1 VPSNYCR
8 VNVTLRFAHC
18 ESVKIYFHSPFLVPI
33 EDILAKELE
42 LNALDLAAIIR
53 PGDSVMW
60 GQADAEPLPLTQAL
74 MAQRHA
80 IGEFKA
86 FLGVTYSDTLKV
98 EYADCIRF
106 SAYCGTG
113 GNRAL
118 AKAGKLDILPCHYS
132 HLPELIASGRLKVDV
147 LLLQVAAAN
156 EHGEYSLSI
165 AHEYLIPAVEAAR
178 VVIAEVNQRAPWT
191 YGERPLL
198 DADLDYIVHTARA
211 PLELVHPQPGAA
223 ERAIARNVAA
233 LIEDGATLQFGL
245 GALPETI
252 LAELA
257 DRRDL
262 GVHSGAIGDQVANLM
277 QAGVITNARKSIDR
291 GVSIAGIMFGSKR
304 LHDFAHRNPQLQF
317 RSCAYTHGAGVL
329 AKIERFTALNAAV
342 EVDLSGQINAE
353 VAAGV
358 YVGGVGGAVDFLRAA
373 HYSKGGLPIVALPA
387 TAGKH
392 SRIVAKLNG
401 PVSTPRSDAGIIVT
415 EYGVAD
421 LRGCGLAERAR
432 RMIAIAHPE
441 WREPLAQACR
451 SRLISSEPN

>member
-1 VPSNYCR
+1 M
-8 VNVTLRFAHC
+8 T
-18 ESVKIYFHSPFLVPI
+18 
-33 EDILAKELE
+33 KELE
-42 LNALDLAAIIR
+42 LDTLDLGAIVR

-60 GQADAEPLPLTQAL
+60 GQADAEPVPLAQAL

-80 IGEFKA
+80 IGKFDV
-86 FLGVTYSDTLKV
+86 FLGITYSDTLKA

-106 SAYCGTG
+106 SGYAGTG

-118 AKAGKLDILPCHYS
+118 SKAGQLDILPCHYS
-132 HLPELIASGRLKVDV
+132 QLRELISSKRLKVDV
-147 LLLQVAAAN
+147 LLLQLAPAN
-156 EHGEYSLSI
+156 ERGEYSLSI
-165 AHEYLIPAVEAAR
+165 AHEYLIPALEAAR

-198 DADLDYIVHTARA
+198 AADIDYLVHTARP
-211 PLELVHPQPGAA
+211 PLELVHPQPG
-223 ERAIARNVAA
+223 EVELAIARNAAA

-245 GALPETI
+245 GALPEAI
-252 LAELA
+252 LAQLA

-262 GVHSGAIGDQVANLM
+262 GVHSGAIGDQVAVLM
-277 QAGVITNARKSIDR
+277 QAGVINNSRKSIDR

-317 RSCAYTHGAGVL
+317 RSSSYTHGAGVL
-329 AKIERFTALNAAV
+329 TQIERFTALNSAV

-358 YVGGVGGAVDFLRAA
+358 YVGAVGGAVDFLRAA
-373 HYSKGGLPIVALPA
+373 NYSRGGLPIVALPS
-387 TAGKH
+387 TAGRH

-421 LRGCGLAERAR
+421 LRGAGLAERAR

-441 WREPLAQACR
+441 QRERLERESR
-451 SRLISSEPN
+451 SA

>member
-1 VPSNYCR
+1 
-8 VNVTLRFAHC
+8 
-18 ESVKIYFHSPFLVPI
+18 
-33 EDILAKELE
+33 LAKTLE
-42 LNALDLAAIIR
+42 LNALDLAAIVR
-53 PGDSVMW
+53 PGDGVMW

-80 IGEFKA
+80 IGDFSA
-86 FLGVTYSDTLKV
+86 FLGISYSDTLKA

-106 SAYCGTG
+106 SGYAGTG

-132 HLPELIASGRLKVDV
+132 HLRDLIASGRIKVDV
-147 LLLQVAAAN
+147 LLLQVAPAN

-165 AHEYLIPAVEAAR
+165 AHEYLIPALEAAR
-178 VVIAEVNQRAPWT
+178 VVIAEVNEQAPWT

-198 DADLDYIVHTARA
+198 DADLDVIVHTSRP
-211 PLELVHPQPGAA
+211 PLEVVHPQAGAT
-223 ERAIARNVAA
+223 EQAIARNVAA

-245 GALPETI
+245 GALPEAI
-252 LAELA
+252 LGELA

-262 GVHSGAIGDQVANLM
+262 GVHSGAIGDQVAALM
-277 QAGVITNARKSIDR
+277 QSGVINNSRKSIDR

-317 RSCAYTHGAGVL
+317 RSSSYTHGPGVL
-329 AKIERFTALNAAV
+329 AQIERFTALNSAV

-358 YVGGVGGAVDFLRAA
+358 YVGAVGGAVDFLRAA
-373 HYSKGGLPIVALPA
+373 HYSKGGLPIVALPS
-387 TAGKH
+387 TAGQH

-421 LRGCGLAERAR
+421 LRGATLGERAR
-432 RMIAIAHPE
+432 RMLAIAHPE
-441 WREPLAQACR
+441 HRE
-451 SRLISSEPN
+451 RLDREGRGA

>member
-1 VPSNYCR
+1 M
-8 VNVTLRFAHC
+8 F
-18 ESVKIYFHSPFLVPI
+18 SPV

-42 LNALDLAAIIR
+42 LNALDFGTIVR

-60 GQADAEPLPLTQAL
+60 GQADAEPVPLTQAL
-74 MAQRHA
+74 MAQRHG
-80 IGEFKA
+80 IGKFNV

-132 HLPELIASGRLKVDV
+132 QLRELITSGRLKVDV
-147 LLLQVAAAN
+147 LMLQLAPAN

-165 AHEYLIPAVEAAR
+165 AHEYLIPALETAR
-178 VVIAEVNQRAPWT
+178 VVIAEVNAQAPWT
-191 YGERPLL
+191 CGERPIFE
-198 DADLDYIVHTARA
+198 ADLDYIVRTARP
-211 PLELVHPQPGAA
+211 PLELIHAQPGAA
-223 ERAIARNVAA
+223 ELATARNVAA

-245 GALPETI
+245 GALPEAI
-252 LAELA
+252 LAQLTG
-257 DRRDL
+257 RRDL
-262 GVHSGAIGDQVANLM
+262 GVHSGAIGDQVALQM

-291 GVSIAGIMFGSKR
+291 GVSIAGIMFGSRR

-317 RSCAYTHGAGVL
+317 RSSAYTHGPSVL
-329 AKIERFTALNAAV
+329 AQIERFTALNSAV

-358 YVGGVGGAVDFLRAA
+358 YVGAVGGAVDFLRAA
-373 HYSKGGLPIVALPA
+373 HCSKGGLPIVALPC
-387 TAGKH
+387 TAGRH

-421 LRGCGLAERAR
+421 LRGAGLAERSR
-432 RMIAIAHPE
+432 KLLAIAHPDH
-441 WREPLAQACR
+441 REQLERESR
-451 SRLISSEPN
+451 SA